1 MYHVG
6 KVLSPLLL
14 GAMAMAG
21 VAASGPAAAQ
31 KMYDGVTVRIMTRPG
46 PVIAQRLVERGK
58 EFTEMTGAKIE
69 VAEVPFAELFQKLLT
84 DWATGTNSIDVGV
97 FASSWA
103 PEYVDA
109 GLLQD
114 LTE

>member
-1 MYHVG
+1 MNHVG
-6 KVLSPLLL
+6 KLLSPLLI
-14 GAMAMAG
+14 GAMAMAC

-46 PVIAQRLVERGK
+46 PVIAQHLVERGK

-84 DWATGTNSIDVGV
+84 DWATATNSIDVGV
-97 FASSWA
+97 LLR
-103 PEYVDA
+103 A
-109 GLLQD
+109 GRPNMS
-114 LTE
+114 TPVYSRT